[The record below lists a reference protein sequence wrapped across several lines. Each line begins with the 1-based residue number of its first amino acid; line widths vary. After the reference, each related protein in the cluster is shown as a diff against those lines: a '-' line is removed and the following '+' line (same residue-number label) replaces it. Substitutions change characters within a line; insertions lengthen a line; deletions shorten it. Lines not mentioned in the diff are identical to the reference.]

1 MDCIYHVEI
10 NILSETTLL
19 RKVARRSLRWR
30 GEKKKKKIINNGI
43 ESKLYVKRD
52 LKKLAAWSS
61 IIPGAK
67 FKCVASI
74 PLGYFI

>member
-10 NILSETTLL
+10 FFRKL
-19 RKVARRSLRWR
+19 RCCIKLRDDR
-30 GEKKKKKIINNGI
+30 CVDEGKKNNGI